1 FPPVSP
7 INPVKC
13 PVHMTADR
21 LDGLQRSIHLPQ
33 PYVFVFSIK
42 SVDDIYDFLS
52 ILVLLAA
59 VDEV

>member
-1 FPPVSP
+1 
-7 INPVKC
+7 
-13 PVHMTADR
+13 MTADR
-21 LDGLQRSIHLPQ
+21 QDGLQRSIHLPQ

-59 VDEV
+59 VDEVSLDML